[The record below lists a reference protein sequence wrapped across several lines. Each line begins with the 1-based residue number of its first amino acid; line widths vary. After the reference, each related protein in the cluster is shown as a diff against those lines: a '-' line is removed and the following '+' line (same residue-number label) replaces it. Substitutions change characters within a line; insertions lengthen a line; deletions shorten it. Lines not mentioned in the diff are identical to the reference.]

1 MGHEIT
7 EKDTMFSVGE
17 MPWHRLGKVL
27 EHAPT
32 PAEAIFFAGLSWRV
46 ALRPITTTLADGGQA
61 VAITTHRSV
70 LREDTGEILGVVG
83 EDFTPL
89 QNADA
94 FGWFAPLVDEGWIT
108 LETAGSLRRGR
119 RVWIMAKV
127 ATDGV
132 EIAPDDV
139 VDPYVLLCHG
149 HDGSLA
155 LRVGFNAVRVVC
167 ANTLAAALDE
177 GDGLF
182 CLRHTSGLSASLEVV
197 RSVIGRQIDLFKGS
211 ADAWRHLAARRC
223 SEGDLERYVLRVLTR
238 TVGDD
243 GEESE
248 PSATSGK
255 RILEVVRPLFEGG
268 AGNDRPGVRGTWW
281 AAYNAVTEWLTHSRG
296 SKAGTAVEQA
306 ERRFDALHLGD
317 GRRLGRRALMLA
329 LAGAEKS
336 PEADLGGAVTL
347 ALGTGA

>member
-1 MGHEIT
+1 MSHEIT
-7 EKDTMFSVGE
+7 EKDTMFAVGE
-17 MPWHRLGKVL
+17 APWHRLGRVL
-27 EHAPT
+27 EQAPT
-32 PAEAIFFAGLSWRV
+32 PAEAIYFAGLSWRV
-46 ALRPITTTLADGGQA
+46 ALRPLTTTLADGGQA
-61 VAITTHRSV
+61 VAIATHRSV

-94 FGWFAPLVDEGWIT
+94 FNWFEPLCKEGLIT

-127 ATDGV
+127 ATSGV
-132 EIAPDDV
+132 EIVPDDV
-139 VDPYVLLCHG
+139 VEPFVLLCHG

-177 GDGLF
+177 GEGLF
-182 CLRHTSGLSASLEVV
+182 CLRHTAGLSTSLEEV
-197 RSVIGRQIDLFKGS
+197 RSVLAKQIDMFRGS
-211 ADAWRHLAARRC
+211 SDAWRHLATKRC
-223 SEGDLERYVLRVLTR
+223 DDAAFERYVLRVLTR
-238 TVGDD
+238 VVGDV
-243 GEESE
+243 GEEQE
-248 PSATSGK
+248 PGPSTGK

-268 AGNDRPGVRGTWW
+268 AGNDRPGVRGTYW
-281 AAYNAVTEWLTHSRG
+281 AAYNAITEWLTHHRG
-296 SKAGTAVEQA
+296 AKTGTTVEQA

-329 LAGAEKS
+329 LAAAEKA
-336 PEADLGGAVTL
+336 PTADLGDAVT
-347 ALGTGA
+347 AAIGA